1 MIKSSLSVATPSVAP
16 YIGNEAIIVNKAI
29 RYGQI
34 TYTWDTRFISFLDA
48 FLLGMPIEAATRNN
62 TTPLDKFVAYA
73 NGTLLTTDLSYD
85 MIYQYNDYL
94 ATLKLGES
102 V

>member
-1 MIKSSLSVATPSVAP
+1 MIGTSLVKTIPSVAP
-16 YIGNEAIIVNKAI
+16 YIGNEKIIVNKAI
-29 RYGQI
+29 RYGRT
-34 TYTWDTRFISFLDA
+34 TYTWDTRYISLIDDFFLGKS
-48 FLLGMPIEAATRNN
+48 LESVTHNTVIPIE
-62 TTPLDKFVAYA
+62 KFVAYA

-102 V
+102 A